1 MCVCNT
7 YGVAA
12 TLQRYVDSITCNLI
26 SLFEKGPVKI
36 RLTYTSDLMS
46 LLVKGPCVNTV
57 HLYFQKT
64 KRPVKIWLIDKRDT
78 GSHRA

>member
-1 MCVCNT
+1 MCVCRT

-12 TLQRYVDSITCNLI
+12 TLQRCADSITCNLT
-26 SLFEKGPVKI
+26 SLLEKGPVKI

-46 LLVKGPCVNTV
+46 LLVKGPCENMA
-57 HLYFQKT
+57 HLYLQKT
-64 KRPVKIWLIDKRDT
+64 KRPVKIRLIDKRDT